1 MKNVLYKRDKD
12 KKRLDAEL
20 IKNIQY
26 IRSKYDGVTWFV
38 IHKLIQWNVKRAEE
52 RILETHRKMLC
63 DLTRSRSVPFEAE
76 DTITNLSEYCL
87 NKEEIDL
94 LKNCLNFSIRPKF
107 MKKADVFCQ
116 LDLIAKFMTKD
127 IEENEVSTQLKS
139 ELTRLANCYI
149 YKYTPRKYYLKK
161 HKILQKLRSQKD
173 IIIMHPDKGN
183 GIVL

>member
-1 MKNVLYKRDKD
+1 
-12 KKRLDAEL
+12 
-20 IKNIQY
+20 
-26 IRSKYDGVTWFV
+26 
-38 IHKLIQWNVKRAEE
+38 
-52 RILETHRKMLC
+52 MLC

-76 DTITNLSEYCL
+76 GIITNLSEYCL
-87 NKEEIDL
+87 NKEEINL

-107 MKKADVFCQ
+107 IKKADVFCQ
-116 LDLIAKFMTKD
+116 FDLIAKFMTKN
-127 IEENEVSTQLKS
+127 IEENVVSTELKS